1 MVVYFTVL
9 LKLWAAIMLNNF
21 LVKIKWLKYEH
32 IYAVLMFLDFCSLVC
47 LVLEYIYSL
56 PDNINTYMYKKYRK
70 LI

>member
-1 MVVYFTVL
+1 MVVCFTVL
-9 LKLWAAIMLNNF
+9 LKLWAAIMLNNL
-21 LVKIKWLKYEH
+21 LVKIKWFKYEH
-32 IYAVLMFLDFCSLVC
+32 IYAVLMFLDFCSLVY